1 MHIRAE
7 ISNDLVNQQ
16 NRWIARLLVI
26 EARVYVIILSQRG
39 FLMGTVQMT
48 QETRIMPKYTILVV
62 DDESAIREM
71 LCIALEAADYNVI
84 EAENAQQAHI
94 MIVDRQPDLVLLDW
108 MMPGTSGLELLRRLK
123 RDEVTE
129 KIPVIMLTAKAEE
142 DNKIFGLDSGADD
155 YISKP
160 FSPREL
166 ISRVKALFR
175 RIGREDLKEPIT
187 VGNLVFDPISHRV
200 SIFDQA
206 INLGPTEYRLLQF
219 FITHQERVYSRN
231 QILDY
236 VWGSNVYLDERT
248 VDVHIRRLRK
258 AISVAGHENY
268 VQTVRGAGYRFS
280 TK

>member
-1 MHIRAE
+1 MVA
-7 ISNDLVNQQ
+7 
-16 NRWIARLLVI
+16 
-26 EARVYVIILSQRG
+26 LS
-39 FLMGTVQMT
+39 TKK
-48 QETRIMPKYTILVV
+48 ETCIMPKYTILVV
-62 DDESAIREM
+62 DDEAAIRDM
-71 LCIALEAADYNVI
+71 LCVALKAADYNVL

-94 MIVDRQPDLVLLDW
+94 TIVDRQPDLVLLDW

-142 DNKIFGLDSGADD
+142 DSKVLGLDCGADD
-155 YISKP
+155 YIPKP

-166 ISRVKALFR
+166 ISRVRAVLR
-175 RIGREDLKEPIT
+175 RIGSEDPKEPIA

-219 FITHQERVYSRN
+219 FITHQERVYSRD